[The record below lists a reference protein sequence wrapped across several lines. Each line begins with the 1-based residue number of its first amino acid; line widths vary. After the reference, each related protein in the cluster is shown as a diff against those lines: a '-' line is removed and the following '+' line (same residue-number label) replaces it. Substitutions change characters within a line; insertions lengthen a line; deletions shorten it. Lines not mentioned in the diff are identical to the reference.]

1 MESKDKLLEELQVA
15 ELMIAQNPCRM
26 PDSVMGALRVAIKGI
41 LGTHFMKGASR
52 DQVASYLKRDT
63 RTLTRWSHQ
72 FSDFPKPR
80 HDGHQEVSYNWMDVV
95 RWRMKH
101 ADIYQRAK

>member
-1 MESKDKLLEELQVA
+1 MEGKERLLEEIHLA
-15 ELMIAQNPCRM
+15 ELMVMENPCRM
-26 PDSVMGALRVAIKGI
+26 PDKVLAAIYWAIKGL
-41 LGTHFMKGASR
+41 LGDHFMKGASR

-72 FSDFPKPR
+72 FGDFPKPR